1 MVVLVGSVVWF
12 GGWLSCSHVALV
24 PDLLLQQVVLG
35 VDVDLVQVAAGSG
48 DLLATRRWFDFLE
61 SRSFSLLRNISGLSF
76 EILQDDVPRKER
88 REETRAE

>member
-1 MVVLVGSVVWF
+1 MVWF
-12 GGWLSCSHVALV
+12 VSRVSDPTRALGLR
-24 PDLLLQQVVLG
+24 LLLQQDDLG
-35 VDVDLVQVAAGSG
+35 VDLGLHQDTAGSG
-48 DLLATRRWFDFLE
+48 NLLATRRWFDFPE